1 MNWIPQGNKG
11 LSRTLMNSEN
21 FQQILES
28 MGYRLIDCGDHWRTQ
43 AVYRSGDNQTAVKI
57 YKNTGVWMDFVINKG
72 SKPFEALVRETL
84 KGDEVN
90 LTKILS
96 KVKNSDAPIIY
107 KKKDTIEMEKIYP
120 KETLDKLFPN
130 YSFYKKKLISEGT
143 QKKFEVGLAG
153 VGKMYRRMVFPIYNE
168 HNQVIGFSGRKVDDN
183 NNYPKWKHI
192 GKRNSWVYP
201 ANNNATGVKQ
211 EIALKKE
218 VILVESIGD
227 ALALYEQNIK
237 NVLVIFGLSVN
248 NNIIN
253 FLSSQQIHNI
263 FICTNN
269 DEGSSK
275 NRGFIAAIK
284 NYLKLSSY
292 FDLDILSVKF
302 PPKPYND
309 FGDAHL
315 AEYDF
320 KKWIDKKIN
329 QAEQFKYISKFI
341 KDNRSC
347 FTKKEIKTSLVI
359 SNEQ

>member
-1 MNWIPQGNKG
+1 
-11 LSRTLMNSEN
+11 MNSED

-43 AVYRSGDNQTAVKI
+43 ALYRSGDNQTAVKI

-84 KGDEVN
+84 KGDDGN
-90 LTKILS
+90 LTKLLS
-96 KVKNSDAPIIY
+96 KVKNADAPITY

-120 KETLDKLFPN
+120 PDALDKLFPN
-130 YSFYKKKLISEGT
+130 YSFYKKRLISEET
-143 QKKFEVGLAG
+143 QKKFQVGLAG

-168 HNQVIGFSGRKVDDN
+168 HNQIIGFSGRKVDDN

-192 GKRNSWVYP
+192 GKRNNWVYP
-201 ANNNATGVKQ
+201 ALNCITGVKE

-248 NNIIN
+248 NNIVSYLSGMPIN
-253 FLSSQQIHNI
+253 RITIS
-263 FICTNN
+263 TNN
-269 DEGSSK
+269 DEGNSD
-275 NRGFIAAIK
+275 NRGFIAGIK

-292 FDLDILSVKF
+292 FDLNILSVKF

-315 AEYDF
+315 EGCDF
-320 KKWIDKKIN
+320 KSWIDKKID
-329 QAEQFKYISKFI
+329 QADQLNYICGFI
-341 KDNRSC
+341 KKNKSC

-359 SNEQ
+359 NNE